1 MKNSKTIKKNK
12 SLFVITNTNNLTN
25 YFAAGIILPKSASSK
40 CFKLENLSNTNFI
53 YAFESF
59 SPSDAGYSDQF
70 KKTDNAWPVIIEIK
84 SSVIDFFNK
93 INVGSQE
100 LYGNKFFLMPFIPL
114 YFMKTI
120 HFKTSDDRDNFMDIP
135 FGNFDK
141 HKLCNNKLEI
151 SENFF
156 SSYKN
161 NIYENTDEPTI
172 PISQINVIDSIIGG
186 IQVLI
191 YLANKEKSI
200 EKTKIYTDLVQDI
213 VNKNNNELI
222 ETIFGFD
229 LIDVINKGVS
239 SINSDDSLDLK
250 IFKATILNLSTE
262 AFQGINFDSLL
273 IEEIIDSIPGSLF
286 TKEENTEIENFINFA
301 EDVNSGKKVIAEDI
315 FIGSDRSIIRSSLI
329 LLMTQVGKREFLDI
343 IDLHDNKKVSE
354 EIYICSLFLFGLF
367 RNYSGLDNT
376 FKSSEEEELIN
387 LSLVSG
393 KVVNDYVN
401 IGDLKSSTK
410 YSPNKDSKWYELSL
424 EKETIAVIQMSDPFY
439 KSIVSQAYEA
449 GFEFVEN
456 SDEKFEYAPPFK
468 KENPS
473 IFLSKIEDDFFR
485 LSTQPLFKKT
495 ALKKLSKDSLF
506 SILQTANNPSFR
518 SSIAIS
524 DDHSLILKNDQLSS
538 TLDIPEIKSMIESLI
553 NDFLILKKQID

>member
-12 SLFVITNTNNLTN
+12 SLFVLTNTNNLTN
-25 YFAAGIILPKSASSK
+25 YLASGVILPKSASSK
-40 CFKLENLSNTNFI
+40 SFTLENLPNINFV

-59 SPSDAGYSDQF
+59 SSSDANYSEGF
-70 KKTDNAWPVIIEIK
+70 RKTDNAWPVVIEIK

-93 INVGSQE
+93 INIEYQE
-100 LYGNKFFLMPFIPL
+100 LYGNKFFLIPFIPL
-114 YFMKTI
+114 YFMKSI
-120 HFKTSDDRDNFMDIP
+120 HFGTSDDMNNFMDIK
-135 FGNFDK
+135 FSNVDK
-141 HKLCNNKLEI
+141 HKLCNNKLQV
-151 SENFF
+151 SESFF

-161 NIYENTDEPTI
+161 NIYENTDEANI

-200 EKTKIYTDLVQDI
+200 EKTEIYTDLIKDI
-213 VNKNNNELI
+213 VNKNNNDLV

-229 LIDVINKGVS
+229 LIDIINKGVS
-239 SINSDDSLDLK
+239 SINADDSLDSK
-250 IFKATILNLSTE
+250 IFKATILNLSAE

-286 TKEENTEIENFINFA
+286 TKDENTEIEVFIKFA
-301 EDVNSGKKVIAEDI
+301 EDINLGKKVIAEDV
-315 FIGSDRSIIRSSLI
+315 FIGNERSIIRSSLI

-376 FKSSEEEELIN
+376 FKSNEAEELIN

-393 KVVNDYVN
+393 KLVDNYVN
-401 IGDLKSSTK
+401 IGDLKNSTK
-410 YSPNKDSKWYELSL
+410 YSPSKDSKWYELSI
-424 EKETIAVIQMSDPFY
+424 EKEIISVIQMSDPFY

-456 SDEKFEYAPPFK
+456 SDEKFEYSPPFK
-468 KENPS
+468 KDNPS
-473 IFLSKIEDDFFR
+473 IFLSKIEDEFFR
-485 LSTQPLFKKT
+485 LSTQPLLKKT

-506 SILQTANNPSFR
+506 SILQIANHSTFR
-518 SSIAIS
+518 SSIVIS
-524 DDHSLILKNDQLSS
+524 DDYSLILKNDQLSS
-538 TLDIPEIKSMIESLI
+538 TLDIPEIKSMIDSLI
-553 NDFLILKKQID
+553 NDFLVLKKQID

>member
-12 SLFVITNTNNLTN
+12 SLFVVTNTNNLTN
-25 YFAAGIILPKSASSK
+25 YLAAGIILPKSASSK
-40 CFKLENLSNTNFI
+40 CFKLENLSNTNFV

-59 SPSDAGYSDQF
+59 SPSDAGYSDEF
-70 KKTDNAWPVIIEIK
+70 RETDNAWPVIIEIK

-93 INVGSQE
+93 INVESQE

-120 HFKTSDDRDNFMDIP
+120 HFKTSDDKDNFMDIK
-135 FGNFDK
+135 FSNLDK
-141 HKLCNNKLEI
+141 NKLCNNKLEI

-156 SSYKN
+156 SDYKK
-161 NIYENTDEPTI
+161 NIYENLDEPTI

-239 SINSDDSLDLK
+239 SINSDDPLDLK

-273 IEEIIDSIPGSLF
+273 IEEIIDNIPGSLF

-301 EDVNSGKKVIAEDI
+301 EDINSGKKVIAEDI

-506 SILQTANNPSFR
+506 SILQTASNPSFR

-553 NDFLILKKQID
+553 NDFLILKKQIN

>member
-12 SLFVITNTNNLTN
+12 SLFVLTNTNNLTN
-25 YFAAGIILPKSASSK
+25 YLAAGIILPKSASSK

-59 SPSDAGYSDQF
+59 SPSDAGYSDEF
-70 KKTDNAWPVIIEIK
+70 RETDNAWPVIIEIK

-93 INVGSQE
+93 INVESQE

-120 HFKTSDDRDNFMDIP
+120 HFKTSDDKNNFMDIK
-135 FGNFDK
+135 FSNLDK
-141 HKLCNNKLEI
+141 NKLCNNKLEI

-156 SSYKN
+156 SDYKK
-161 NIYENTDEPTI
+161 NIYENLDEPTI

-200 EKTKIYTDLVQDI
+200 EKTKIYTDLVKDI

-229 LIDVINKGVS
+229 LIDVINKGIS
-239 SINSDDSLDLK
+239 SINSEDSLDLK

-301 EDVNSGKKVIAEDI
+301 EDINSGKKVIAEDV

-367 RNYSGLDNT
+367 RNYTGLDVT

-393 KVVNDYVN
+393 KLVDDHIT
-401 IGDLKSSTK
+401 IGDLKNSTK
-410 YSPNKDSKWYELSL
+410 YSPSKDSKWYELSL

-456 SDEKFEYAPPFK
+456 SDERFEYAPPFK

-485 LSTQPLFKKT
+485 LSTQPLVKKT

-506 SILQTANNPSFR
+506 SILQVANSSTFR
-518 SSIAIS
+518 SSIALS
-524 DDHSLILKNDQLSS
+524 DDYSLILKNDQLSS

>member
-12 SLFVITNTNNLTN
+12 SLFVVTNTNNLTN
-25 YFAAGIILPKSASSK
+25 YLAAGIILPKSASSK
-40 CFKLENLSNTNFI
+40 CFKLENLSNTNFV

-59 SPSDAGYSDQF
+59 SPSDAGYSDEF
-70 KKTDNAWPVIIEIK
+70 RETDNAWPVIIEIK

-93 INVGSQE
+93 INVESQE

-120 HFKTSDDRDNFMDIP
+120 HFKTSDDKDNFMDIK
-135 FGNFDK
+135 FSNFDK
-141 HKLCNNKLEI
+141 NKLCNNKLEI

-156 SSYKN
+156 SDYKK
-161 NIYENTDEPTI
+161 NIYENLDEPTI

-239 SINSDDSLDLK
+239 SINSDDPLDLK

-273 IEEIIDSIPGSLF
+273 IEEIIDNIPGSLF

-301 EDVNSGKKVIAEDI
+301 EDINSGKKVIAEDI

-456 SDEKFEYAPPFK
+456 SDEIFEYAPPFK

-506 SILQTANNPSFR
+506 SILQTASNPSFR

-553 NDFLILKKQID
+553 NDFLILKKQIN

>member
-12 SLFVITNTNNLTN
+12 SLFVLTNTNNLTN
-25 YFAAGIILPKSASSK
+25 YLAAGIILPKSASSK
-40 CFKLENLSNTNFI
+40 CFKLENLSNTNFV

-59 SPSDAGYSDQF
+59 SPSDAGYSDEF
-70 KKTDNAWPVIIEIK
+70 RETDNAWPVIIEIK

-93 INVGSQE
+93 INVESQE

-120 HFKTSDDRDNFMDIP
+120 HFKTSDDKNNFMDIK
-135 FGNFDK
+135 FSNLDK
-141 HKLCNNKLEI
+141 NKLCNNKLEI

-156 SSYKN
+156 SDYKK
-161 NIYENTDEPTI
+161 NIYENLDEPTI

-200 EKTKIYTDLVQDI
+200 EKTKIYADLVKDI

-222 ETIFGFD
+222 ETIFGFN

-301 EDVNSGKKVIAEDI
+301 EDINSGKKVIAEDV

-367 RNYSGLDNT
+367 RNYTGLDVT

-393 KVVNDYVN
+393 KLVDDHIT
-401 IGDLKSSTK
+401 IGDLKNSTK
-410 YSPNKDSKWYELSL
+410 YSPSKDSKWYELSL

-456 SDEKFEYAPPFK
+456 SDERFEYAPPFK

-485 LSTQPLFKKT
+485 LSTQPLVKKT

-506 SILQTANNPSFR
+506 SILQVANSSTFR
-518 SSIAIS
+518 SSIALS
-524 DDHSLILKNDQLSS
+524 DDYSLILKNDQLSS

>member
-229 LIDVINKGVS
+229 LIGVINKGVS

-301 EDVNSGKKVIAEDI
+301 EDINSGKKVIAEDI